1 MADIVMTV
9 LETLQI
15 AVNNILVWVTVKRPE
30 TGIVKEISNAY
41 FLHHNIS
48 RNNSQQNS
56 QNLNHLAKDS
66 KGPKSRLALLEE
78 GLTPGSLCLYLFFV
92 TEHLKGKSILH
103 TAQNCNY

>member
-1 MADIVMTV
+1 MSEGGGGEIAVADIVMTV

-15 AVNNILVWVTVKRPE
+15 AVNNILVWVTVKTPE

-48 RNNSQQNS
+48 RDNSQQNN

-78 GLTPGSLCLYLFFV
+78 GLTPGS
-92 TEHLKGKSILH
+92 
-103 TAQNCNY
+103 